1 MSAAKTA
8 TAGTAHGLTETIVN
22 YRLMLGER
30 AGLSAVEVLAQSAA
44 DLQLALG

>member
-8 TAGTAHGLTETIVN
+8 TAGTSHGLTETIVN

-30 AGLSAVEVLAQSAA
+30 AGLSAVEVLAQSAV
-44 DLQLALG
+44 DLQLVLG